1 MRLMLI
7 ISLILTVAV
16 ARAQRV
22 TGATIDSRLQG
33 IVYQEESAVE
43 LKAHTAG
50 LSLAYYKGILK
61 NYYTTSYKKIE
72 IGYIRHPKEY
82 RQSVNRSG
90 SGLSVIIPGSSYVYG
105 KQNSF
110 LYVKASVGRKR
121 YLSEKTRRKGIAVG
135 YSYEL
140 GPTLGIL
147 KPYYLQVSVENDLGT
162 SANIVSIRYRE
173 DNEDIFLDRTAIR
186 AHSGF
191 FTGIDEPSL
200 VVGAHA
206 RASIHL
212 APGAYDQF
220 VKAMDIG
227 IQIDAFT
234 RRVPIMV
241 IEQNRYVFINLF
253 VSVHLGKRS

>member
-1 MRLMLI
+1 MALFFTLLLI
-7 ISLILTVAV
+7 CSALH
-16 ARAQRV
+16 AQRV

-33 IVYQEESAVE
+33 TVYQEETAVE
-43 LKAHTAG
+43 LKANTAG
-50 LSLAYYKGILK
+50 LSLAYYKGNLK
-61 NYYTTSYKKIE
+61 TYYATSFKKIE

-82 RQSVNRSG
+82 RQSVNRGG

-105 KQNSF
+105 KQHSL
-110 LYVKASVGRKR
+110 LYVKASIGRKR

-135 YSYEL
+135 YSYEV

-162 SANIVSIRYRE
+162 SADIVSIRYRE

-191 FTGIDEPSL
+191 FEGIDEPSFVL
-200 VVGAHA
+200 GVHA
-206 RASIHL
+206 RGSIHL
-212 APGAYDQF
+212 APGAYNKF

-227 IQIDAFT
+227 VQIDAFSK
-234 RRVPIMV
+234 RVPIMV
-241 IEQNRYVFINLF
+241 IDQNKYVFINLF